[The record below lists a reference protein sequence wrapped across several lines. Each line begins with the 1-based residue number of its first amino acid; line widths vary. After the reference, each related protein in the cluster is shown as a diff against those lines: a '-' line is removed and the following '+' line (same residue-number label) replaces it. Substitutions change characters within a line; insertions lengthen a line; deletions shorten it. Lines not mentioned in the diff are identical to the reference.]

1 MKSSQDV
8 RFVRQSQ
15 VFASAA
21 PQWVA
26 IFAENASFSRLL
38 RHDGGQIPLSGTIP
52 VVVISDGVVVVFS
65 VVGGVVVV
73 GAAAPSPHHVFSAH
87 WLHQDSSS
95 CLQAPFDHKQ
105 ESQLPHSAARPHHVF
120 PANWVHQDAS
130 SCLQTPLD
138 HKQESQLPHSVE
150 LRLEPRSDSEAPT
163 DARPLTARL
172 TAKTI
177 AVDAFIMVAR

>member
-15 VFASAA
+15 VFERAA

-26 IFAENASFSRLL
+26 TFAENASFSRLL
-38 RHDGGQIPLSGTIP
+38 RHDWGQIPLPGAIP
-52 VVVISDGVVVVFS
+52 VVVFSDGVSIDNIFS
-65 VVGGVVVV
+65 VVVGGVVVA
-73 GAAAPSPHHVFSAH
+73 GATAPRPHHVFSAH

-105 ESQLPHSAARPHHVF
+105 ESQLPHSVG
-120 PANWVHQDAS
+120 VG
-130 SCLQTPLD
+130 
-138 HKQESQLPHSVE
+138 
-150 LRLEPRSDSEAPT
+150 LEPRSDSEAPA

-177 AVDAFIMVAR
+177 AVDAFIMAAR